1 MRNGSI
7 RLAVLALIAAPLALS
22 VPAQAAPPAAKPAA
36 GNQQQAAMQFI
47 DGLADQAFA
56 VLRDK
61 SLNRTQVKAKFRQ
74 MLRQNFAVD
83 EIGTKLIRRHRATI
97 TPAQHSAYLSAF
109 PDYIIDTYADRLF
122 EYADSD
128 VKVIRALPRGS
139 RGDMD
144 VYTRIISAKSTQP
157 IEAIWSV
164 KRQPSGQFQISNLTV
179 AGVNLALTQ
188 EADFDAYIQRNGF
201 DALVNFM
208 RTGKKA

>member
-7 RLAVLALIAAPLALS
+7 RLAALALIAAPVALA
-22 VPAQAAPPAAKPAA
+22 VPAQAAPPAAKAAA

-47 DGLADQAFA
+47 DNLADQAFA

-83 EIGTKLIRRHRATI
+83 EIGTRLIRRHRATI
-97 TPAQHSAYLSAF
+97 TPAQHNAYLAAF

-128 VKVIRALPRGS
+128 VKIIRALPRGS

-144 VYTRIISAKSTQP
+144 VYTRIVSVKSTQP

-164 KRQPSGQFQISNLTV
+164 KRQQNGQFQISNLTV